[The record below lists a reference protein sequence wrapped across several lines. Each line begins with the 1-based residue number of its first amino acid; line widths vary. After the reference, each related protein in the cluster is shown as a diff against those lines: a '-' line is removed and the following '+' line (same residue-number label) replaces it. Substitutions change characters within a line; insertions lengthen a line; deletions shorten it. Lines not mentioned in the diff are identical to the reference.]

1 MKRLHIIGKSK
12 DNKRLFLAR
21 ARDAKFGSF
30 EITIGR
36 KLLRLIEEAQAGR
49 GSRRATSAPKAP
61 PAQEPD
67 LAGVRVIPTEPAAE
81 EQAPVGRPAGP
92 RPRASEPAAPTA
104 PARPRAEPDP
114 FPWEPGEQID
124 LPLGTDFDLGEPFPE
139 TSKDR
144 EPSLEPRPASEPEP
158 HLGPRP
164 ATPVPQPKP
173 APARKPPDTAAKP
186 APKSPPTEAGEQPS
200 RRDSW
205 IHARETRVEIP
216 ERSNLTPAEIQALIR
231 AGRGVRTVARLAGT
245 PLAWIRYLA
254 EPIRQERQGVVDQL
268 LRARQ
273 TRARLGPSSETVGES
288 VYQNLRSR
296 GIRSADRILE
306 DGFTAHRSDDREWRV
321 RLSFQHRGKRLTARW
336 SFDTQTREVLPK
348 NTLAAQ
354 LGWRR
359 PRRPD
364 EVEGEPIRRRP
375 AARSASRKA
384 TPRRSRKRPAVRR
397 TAADSKKPSA
407 TPASRKTTAVASR
420 KTTAAARK
428 RVSRTSQAARGFSGR
443 RTTSTRAGR

>member
-36 KLLRLIEEAQAGR
+36 KLLRLIEEAQAAR
-49 GSRRATSAPKAP
+49 GSKRAAAAAKVP

-67 LAGVRVIPTEPAAE
+67 LAGVRVIPTEPPAAE
-81 EQAPVGRPAGP
+81 QE
-92 RPRASEPAAPTA
+92 TA
-104 PARPRAEPDP
+104 PKVAARPETEQTPSPGPAERPSAERSG
-114 FPWEPGEQID
+114 FPWEPAEQID
-124 LPLGTDFDLGEPFPE
+124 LPLGTDFDLGKPFPE
-139 TSKDR
+139 TT
-144 EPSLEPRPASEPEP
+144 AAPES
-158 HLGPRP
+158 G
-164 ATPVPQPKP
+164 A
-173 APARKPPDTAAKP
+173 APEAKP
-186 APKSPPTEAGEQPS
+186 APEAKAALEAKPAPDEAKPAPTGKSAAPAAPRPAPPDAVDQPS
-200 RRDSW
+200 RREAW
-205 IHARETRVEIP
+205 IHARQTRVEIP

-336 SFDTQTREVLPK
+336 AFDTQTREVTPK

-359 PRRPD
+359 PRRAD
-364 EVEGEPIRRRP
+364 EMEGEPIRRRP
-375 AARSASRKA
+375 SGPRTAPRRTTSGKPRKRAASRKSSSA
-384 TPRRSRKRPAVRR
+384 PR
-397 TAADSKKPSA
+397 KKPAA
-407 TPASRKTTAVASR
+407 TPAPRKTTAVVSR

-428 RVSRTSQAARGFSGR
+428 RVSRTSQTARKL
-443 RTTSTRAGR
+443 AGRGKTSARTRG